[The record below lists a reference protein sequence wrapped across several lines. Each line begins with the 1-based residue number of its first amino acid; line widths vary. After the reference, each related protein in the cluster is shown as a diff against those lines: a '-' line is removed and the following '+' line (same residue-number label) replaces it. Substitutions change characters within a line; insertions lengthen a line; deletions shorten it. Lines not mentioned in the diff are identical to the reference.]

1 MYRFR
6 RGGIFLKYRCN
17 VCNVWEYDSERG
29 SSLTN
34 IKPGTE
40 PEDFPDFPIWQC
52 PICHSDKTHLKPITK
67 EEKIVEQETTFACPH
82 CGKQTQLTISH
93 VEKLDLEAYLGEW
106 RREADEI
113 EEYMADIHRISNTG
127 ESIIEP
133 MRTTK
138 AVSLNWDDIL
148 IKGAQL
154 ARIPLDKDAYVNTQT
169 IIGPNAAQPL
179 IIDTPIYVTHMS
191 FGALSR
197 EVKTALAMG
206 SAAAKTAMCSGEGGI
221 LPESL
226 DNAYKYIFEYVPNRY
241 SVTEENFKRV
251 DAIELKFG
259 QSVKPGMGGHL
270 PAEKVTHEIAEI
282 RGFPE
287 GTDIISPSSFQDI
300 RNRDDLREKVEW
312 LRTKSGGKP
321 IGIKLAAGNIE
332 ADLEVALY
340 ANPDFITLDGRPGAT
355 GAAPKFVK
363 ASTSIPTIFALY
375 RSRKFFEKKGVKDIS
390 LLITGG
396 LRVSSDFAK
405 ALALG
410 ADAVAIGTAALM
422 ACACQQYRLCD
433 TGKCPVGVTTHNPEL
448 RARLKMEWSAK
459 KLENFIRVSTNELKD
474 FARLTGN
481 DDIHKLSISDL
492 CTTNSEISNHTEIE
506 HV

>member
-6 RGGIFLKYRCN
+6 RGGIFLNYRCN
-17 VCNVWEYDSERG
+17 VCNVFEYETERG
-29 SSLTN
+29 NSLTK

-40 PEDFPDFPIWQC
+40 PEDFPDDWEC
-52 PICHSDKTHLKPITK
+52 PICHADKTHLKPIIKK
-67 EEKIVEQETTFACPH
+67 EEKVIEQETQFTCPH
-82 CGKQTQLTISH
+82 CGKQTQLKISH
-93 VEKLDLEAYLGEW
+93 VEEVDLEAYLGEW
-106 RREADEI
+106 RRGADEI

-138 AVSLNWDDIL
+138 TVSPNWDDIL

-154 ARIPLDKDAYVNTQT
+154 ARIPLDKDAEVNTQT
-169 IIGPNAAQPL
+169 IIGSNAAQPL

-226 DNAYKYIFEYVPNRY
+226 DNAYKYIFEFVPNQY
-241 SVTEENFKRV
+241 SVTEENLKRV

-270 PAEKVTHEIAEI
+270 PAEKVTQEIAEI

-287 GTDIISPSSFQDI
+287 GTDIISPSSFPDI

-340 ANPDFITLDGRPGAT
+340 ANPDFVTLDGRPGAT

-375 RSRKFFEKKGVKDIS
+375 RARKFFEKMGVKDVS

-422 ACACQQYRLCD
+422 ACACQQYRLCA
-433 TGKCPVGVTTHNPEL
+433 TGKCPVGVTTQNPEL
-448 RARLKMEWSAK
+448 RARMKVEWSGK
-459 KLENFIRVSTNELKD
+459 KLENFLRVSTNELKD

-481 DDIHKLSISDL
+481 DDIHKLSTSDL